1 MNNLKKTS
9 AALLEKIG
17 NEPIYCTLYPGA
29 AMGSIDT
36 RLVIDNGDDTAR
48 EVVDW
53 IVSIVDCMLEQIDR
67 DEPSDSTDYFT
78 MVADGKRMHFDPA
91 ELMLDG
97 DESEIARWKGF
108 RERFLKGREL
118 EFEHQFISE
127 PFGDIEPNFGIPG
140 LLADLLRDG
149 RFAQTVTMT
158 VVRDNGDY
166 TNWREFRLP
175 NHQRKW
181 RFMQR
186 SEYCFFGQNF
196 WMCGMFNDRFVC
208 GEVPFIQD
216 DAALMSIGSWH
227 QSNSADIEDGLEG
240 IRLVL
245 APNMKPEIKEKALA
259 LLHRFRAAL
268 NCDVEAKLS
277 PWEYLRINRTVEPL
291 SKEERMDFI
300 RDKYIHSYGL
310 AAGISDEKLKWFVE
324 EESWETEKERGR
336 KPAETNEQ
344 MVRAWL
350 PWFEEARR
358 HFTDEEAERL
368 EACCPRVHGLMTRH
382 AAEKYNE
389 SEIEAYRFGVSLL
402 CMQSVLGACR
412 QRNED
417 RENHALFFDAD
428 KRRPVALEELGWPM
442 DLVRKAEALTGQLK
456 DKPKN
461 AYGRELEIV
470 GMNDT
475 TDQEGI
481 ALETMYNEGAYI
493 RIFNITL
500 NCREDAKKLENLL
513 NELMVLERLCQVSD
527 DNENE
532 DGLKE
537 EKPAPLS
544 LCAAMGWYND
554 LSLLWAST
562 LAQDDRRRDAVV
574 AENSLSDDRGGIVT
588 NREFYEFL
596 LRTGA
601 CLSETNKVVNE
612 PFTFEAM
619 DDDIRARL
627 RFRRDGDRFIHEV
640 SILD

>member
-1 MNNLKKTS
+1 MSNLEKTRT
-9 AALLEKIG
+9 ALLKKIG
-17 NEPIYCTLYPGA
+17 NEPLYYTLYHGA
-29 AMGSIDT
+29 ATGSIDT
-36 RLVIDNGDDTAR
+36 RLLIDNGNDTAR
-48 EVVDW
+48 ELVDW
-53 IVSIVDCMLEQIDR
+53 IVGIVDCMLEQIDR

-78 MVADGKRMHFDPA
+78 MVADGERMHFDPA

-97 DESEIARWKGF
+97 DESEIAKWKGF

-127 PFGDIEPNFGIPG
+127 PFGDFEPDFGIPG

-181 RFMQR
+181 RFIQR
-186 SEYCFFGQNF
+186 SENWFFGQNF
-196 WMCGMFNDRFVC
+196 WMCGMFNGRFVC
-208 GEVPFIQD
+208 GEAPFIQD
-216 DAALMSIGSWH
+216 DAALMSIGRWY

-245 APNMKPEIKEKALA
+245 APNMKSEIKEKALA
-259 LLHRFRAAL
+259 LLHRFRTAL

-291 SKEERMDFI
+291 SKEEKMDFV
-300 RDKYIHSYGL
+300 RDKYIHSYGP

-324 EESWETEKERGR
+324 RESWETQRERGR

-389 SEIEAYRFGVSLL
+389 SEIEAYRFGVCLL
-402 CMQSVLGACR
+402 CLLSVLGTCR
-412 QRNED
+412 KRNED
-417 RENHALFFDAD
+417 RAKYALFFDAD

-442 DLVRKAEALTGQLK
+442 DLVRKAETLKDQLK
-456 DKPKN
+456 DKPQN

-475 TDQEGI
+475 TEEEGF
-481 ALETMYNEGAYI
+481 ALETMYNEGAFI
-493 RIFNITL
+493 RIFNISL
-500 NCREDAKKLENLL
+500 NCLGDVKKLENLL
-513 NELMVLERLCQVSD
+513 NELVVLERLCQASEG
-527 DNENE
+527 NENE
-532 DGLKE
+532 GEQE
-537 EKPAPLS
+537 EGDTDPLS
-544 LCAAMGWYND
+544 LCAAMGWCND

-562 LAQDDRRRDAVV
+562 LARDDRRRDAVV
-574 AENSLSDDRGGIVT
+574 IEGWIPEERGDIVT
-588 NREFYEFL
+588 NREFNEYL

-601 CLSETNKVVNE
+601 CQSETNVLVNE

-619 DDDIRARL
+619 DDDIKARL